1 MKPCAGGGPSDITG
15 SSGYSRPGHGPKRK
29 CSRKASM
36 SASKRICK
44 RPVKEDNMDTVRQE
58 LINACFALARA
69 LTMKDVMVRVCAWC
83 NKAMGLQFGRTAQ
96 PTGGICKD
104 CMEDHFKEAD
114 HERRDPHF
122 RSGLAGVA
130 PIASPKNFAEGAA
143 RAAVPFPQCGGK
155 RAFGSGAQ
163 ERTGL

>member
-1 MKPCAGGGPSDITG
+1 
-15 SSGYSRPGHGPKRK
+15 
-29 CSRKASM
+29 
-36 SASKRICK
+36 
-44 RPVKEDNMDTVRQE
+44 MDTVRQE
-58 LINACFALARA
+58 LINACFALARVSKSQKAKREHLEQAMRLMNSDATYIETTNAGLLARA

-114 HERRDPHF
+114 HETRDPHF
-122 RSGLAGVA
+122 RSGLAGAA